1 MTRVTGKTKGWA
13 KGLLATAAML
23 GVAGVA
29 HAAKPIPVA
38 VTANV
43 ASPVG
48 RAIMQ
53 GARLAVDEINA
64 AGGVNGR
71 PIKIDKYDNHASS
84 ADAVRGFQ
92 KAARQNHDVAVVGD
106 YISEVALALE
116 PWAAR
121 LKEPYIITGAA
132 SSKITDAIHAHSSRY
147 KYIFQNTFNSIFWAR
162 SVCAYAHDVLVK
174 QLGFKRAVIVSE
186 NAAWTKPLDS
196 EYEKCLPKAGL
207 KVVHKI
213 QFSPDTNDFTPIF
226 NKAESYH
233 AGVMMVGLAHTGV
246 KPTVQW
252 HQQQVPMLMA
262 GMNVQ
267 AQAGGFWK
275 ATNGATEGV
284 ITVDLGATKAA
295 LTPKTQHFVKA
306 YVKRFGENPA
316 FDAYTTYDAMYVLKQ
331 ALERAGSTGHE
342 ALVKALEKTSYE
354 GTIGRVAFY
363 GLKAKFPH
371 AMKFG
376 PGYVTGVAVQW
387 QHGQQEAIW
396 PKSAASAKVMV
407 PSFVKKPSKG

>member
-1 MTRVTGKTKGWA
+1 MRAIPSKKGWLGKSLLGA
-13 KGLLATAAML
+13 AAALGL
-23 GVAGVA
+23 AGVV
-29 HAAKPIPVA
+29 HAAQPIPVA
-38 VTANV
+38 VTANE

-48 RAIMQ
+48 RAIFQ
-53 GARLAVDEINA
+53 GAELAVDEINA

-71 PIKIDKYDNHASS
+71 KIHIDKYDNHASS

-92 KAARQNHDVAVVGD
+92 RATRQNHDVAVVGD

-132 SSKITDAIHAHSSRY
+132 SSKITDVIHDHPRAD
-147 KYIFQNTFNSIFWAR
+147 KYIFQNTFNSIFWAK
-162 SVCAYAHDVLVK
+162 SVCGYARDILAK
-174 QLGFKRAVIVSE
+174 QLGYKSAVIVSE
-186 NAAWTKPLDS
+186 NAAWTKPLDA

-207 KVVHKI
+207 KVAHKI

-226 NKAESYH
+226 NKAESYN
-233 AGVMMVGLAHTGV
+233 ADVMIVGLAHTGV

-284 ITVDLGATKAA
+284 ITVDLGATKAS

-316 FDAYTTYDAMYVLKQ
+316 FDAYTSYDAMYVLKQ
-331 ALERAGSTGHE
+331 AIERAGSTKG
-342 ALVKALEKTSYE
+342 AAIADALEKTHYE
-354 GTIGRVAFY
+354 GTIGRIAFY
-363 GLKAKFPH
+363 GMDHKFPH

-376 PGYVTGVAVQW
+376 PNYVTGVAVQW
-387 QHGQQEAIW
+387 QNGSQEAIW
-396 PKSAASAKVMV
+396 PKAAASAQVKV
-407 PSFVKKPSKG
+407 PAFVKKGG

>member
-1 MTRVTGKTKGWA
+1 MTVIRTNNWLGKS
-13 KGLLATAAML
+13 LLGTAMAL
-23 GVAGVA
+23 GVAGVV

-38 VTANV
+38 VTANA

-48 RAIMQ
+48 RAIFQ
-53 GARLAVDEINA
+53 GAELAVDEINA
-64 AGGVNGR
+64 DGGVNGR
-71 PIKIDKYDNHASS
+71 PIHIDKSDNHASS
-84 ADAVRGFQ
+84 ADAVRAFQ
-92 KAARQNHDVAVVGD
+92 RAARQDHDVAVVGD

-132 SSKITDAIHAHSSRY
+132 SSKITDVIHAHPRAD
-147 KYIFQNTFNSIFWAR
+147 KYIFQNTFNSVFWAK
-162 SVCAYAHDVLVK
+162 SVCDYAHDVLVK
-174 QLGFKRAVIVSE
+174 QLGYKSAVIVSE
-186 NAAWTKPLDS
+186 NAAWTKPLNK
-196 EYEKCLPKAGL
+196 EYEQCLPKAGL
-207 KVVHKI
+207 KVAHKI
-213 QFSPDTNDFTPIF
+213 LFSPDTNDFTPIF

-275 ATNGATEGV
+275 ATNGATDGV
-284 ITVDLGATKAA
+284 ITVDLGATKAS

-331 ALERAGSTGHE
+331 ALERSGSTDSS
-342 ALVKALEKTSYE
+342 AVADALEKTDYE
-354 GTIGRVAFY
+354 GTIGRIAFY
-363 GLKAKFPH
+363 GLKEQFPH

-387 QHGQQEAIW
+387 QNGSQEAIW
-396 PKSAASAKVMV
+396 PKAAASATVKV
-407 PSFVKKPSKG
+407 PAFVKKAGNG